1 MGGQITIWS
10 RLLIKRHFNRR
21 AFLKASL
28 LGAFVL
34 GSSRSGFAQYM
45 TSQKYPS
52 SNLTL
57 YNTHTSEKLT
67 TTYRTPDGDYDA
79 EALKSINW
87 ILRCHYTNEVANMD
101 VRVLN
106 FLNMVDNQLGGDNEI
121 HIISGY
127 RSIEYNDLLRRESG
141 RVAKHSLHIE
151 GKAIDIVIP
160 SVNLSTVRKTALA
173 LRQGGVGY
181 YPKTGFIHIDCG
193 KLRTW

>member
-1 MGGQITIWS
+1 
-10 RLLIKRHFNRR
+10 LIKRHFNRR
-21 AFLKASL
+21 SFLKASL

-45 TSQKYPS
+45 MSQKYSS

-67 TTYRTPDGDYDA
+67 TTYRTPEGDYDA

-127 RSIEYNDLLRRESG
+127 RSLEYNDLLRRESG
-141 RVAKHSLHIE
+141 RVAKPEPRPPTS
-151 GKAIDIVIP
+151 D
-160 SVNLSTVRKTALA
+160 
-173 LRQGGVGY
+173 
-181 YPKTGFIHIDCG
+181 F
-193 KLRTW
+193 

>member
-1 MGGQITIWS
+1 
-10 RLLIKRHFNRR
+10 LINSHLNRR
-21 AFLKASL
+21 TFLKASL
-28 LGAFVL
+28 LGALVL
-34 GSSRSGFAQYM
+34 GGSRSGFAQYM
-45 TSQKYPS
+45 MQQKYPS
-52 SNLTL
+52 SNLSL
-57 YNTHTSEKLT
+57 YNTHTGEKLT
-67 TTYRTPDGDYDA
+67 TTYRTPEGDYDA
-79 EALKSINW
+79 DALKSINW

-101 VRVLN
+101 IRVLN

-127 RSIEYNDLLRRESG
+127 RSLEYNDLLRRESG
-141 RVAKHSLHIE
+141 GVAKHSLHIE

-181 YPKTGFIHIDCG
+181 YPKTGFIHIDSG